1 MPTHDGVSLTEYTG
15 LSLFT
20 VLYVSVG
27 NNKFPSSV
35 ITSCNALIKSIG
47 PKVFKFKDLNEEWTK
62 IVIPFVIPLASNLLF
77 IKSNSFFI
85 INTLKKI
92 IPKSNPFHK
101 QNKIDTLAL
110 IITNHTL

>member
-35 ITSCNALIKSIG
+35 ITSCNALIKSIDT
-47 PKVFKFKDLNEEWTK
+47 KVYKFKDLNEEWNK
-62 IVIPFVIPLASNLLF
+62 IVIDFVVPLTSNLHI
-77 IKSNSFFI
+77 IKSNSI
-85 INTLKKI
+85 LINNIVKKLYQNLTLSTSKI
-92 IPKSNPFHK
+92 R
-101 QNKIDTLAL
+101 
-110 IITNHTL
+110 